1 MEKANV
7 LHSIKSKML
16 IIIMVPVLITGLLMM
31 LNYSPNVKSNIRE
44 INKNY
49 LEDLSVA
56 YGSALEEEMSRSGKE
71 QALGIDFLNE
81 SMSEVG
87 LKGVESSYAYVV
99 SPDGTMLYHPT
110 PEKIGEPVENEV
122 VKGVVADIEAGK
134 KVKNG
139 VVEYVFK
146 GALKYAAVYVDAD
159 SNFILVVS
167 CDEDELF
174 SSVAGINRRGA
185 LGVVFAL
192 IISMIIAY
200 FCSSIIVVNPLR
212 SIEQVVM
219 KVADMDF
226 TRNEEAG
233 KLKSR
238 KDEIGMMANAISS
251 LRRSLVDV
259 VNNIK
264 EQSDNLISSAA
275 TLHTGAMDTNTT
287 MEQVESAVDDIAQG
301 ATSQADETQKATEN
315 VIVMGNMVQ
324 ETTEKVDE
332 LISSS
337 VKVKEANENAMNILA
352 ELRRINQK
360 TDEYIDM
367 ITKQT
372 DITNQSALKIGDAT
386 RVIAEIAE
394 ETNLLSLNASIE
406 AARAGEQ
413 GKGFAVVASEIQKL
427 AEQSTES
434 VKEIDAVI
442 STLMADSER
451 AVETMGQVRSII
463 EEQNEYMSHT
473 DKAFEQI
480 KEGVDISV
488 AGMDVIASRTKELD
502 EARVN
507 VVDVVSS
514 LTAIAEQNAAATQET
529 SAAVV
534 EVGSIV
540 TGIAEQAQALD
551 EIAKEMEEKMD
562 IFKL

>member
-1 MEKANV
+1 MEKTGV
-7 LHSIKSKML
+7 LHSIKSKVL
-16 IIIMVPVLITGLLMM
+16 IIIMIPVLLTGLLMM
-31 LNYSPNVKSNIRE
+31 ANYSPNVKSNIRE

-49 LEDLSVA
+49 LKDLAIA
-56 YGSALEEEMSRSGKE
+56 YGELIEEEINLSGEE
-71 QALGIDFLNE
+71 QALGADFLNE
-81 SMSEVG
+81 NIADVG
-87 LKGVESSYAYVV
+87 LSGIESSYGYVV

-122 VKGVVADIEAGK
+122 VKGVVADIQAGK
-134 KVKNG
+134 KVKND
-139 VVEYVFK
+139 VVEYEFK
-146 GALKYAAVYVDAD
+146 GAMKYAAVYVDESAK
-159 SNFILVVS
+159 FILVVS

-174 SSVAGINRRGA
+174 SPVVSINVRGA
-185 LGVVFAL
+185 IGVIFAL
-192 IISMIIAY
+192 ILSMIIA
-200 FCSSIIVVNPLR
+200 FICSSIIIVKPLK
-212 SIEQVVM
+212 SIEDVVI
-219 KVADMDF
+219 KVSDMDF
-226 TRNEEAG
+226 TQNEEAG
-233 KLKSR
+233 KLKDR
-238 KDEIGMMANAISS
+238 KDEIGMMARAMSS
-251 LRRSLVDV
+251 LRHNLVDV
-259 VNNIK
+259 VNGIK
-264 EQSDNLISSAA
+264 EHSDNLIASAA
-275 TLHTGAMDTNTT
+275 TLHTGAVDTNTT
-287 MEQVESAVDDIAQG
+287 MDQVESAVDDIAQG

-324 ETTEKVDE
+324 ETTTKVDE
-332 LISSS
+332 LIASS
-337 VKVKEANENAMNILA
+337 VKVKEANENAMDILA

-442 STLMADSER
+442 NTLLADSER

-463 EEQNEYMSHT
+463 EEQNEKMSHT

-480 KEGVDISV
+480 KEGVDLSV

-514 LTAIAEQNAAATQET
+514 LTAIAQQNAAATEET

-534 EVGSIV
+534 EVASIV
-540 TGIAEQAQALD
+540 TGIAEQAEALD
-551 EIAKEMEEKMD
+551 GIAKEMDEKMN

>member
-1 MEKANV
+1 MEKKNV
-7 LHSIKSKML
+7 LHSIKSKVLL
-16 IIIMVPVLITGLLMM
+16 IIMIPVLLTGLLMM
-31 LNYSPNVKSNIRE
+31 ANYSPNVKSNIRE

-49 LEDLSVA
+49 LKDLSIA
-56 YGSALEEEMSRSGKE
+56 YGELIEEEMLRSGEE
-71 QALGIDFLNE
+71 QALGIDFLNANIAD
-81 SMSEVG
+81 VG
-87 LKGVESSYAYVV
+87 LSGVESSYGYVV

-122 VKGVVADIEAGK
+122 VKGVVADIKAGK
-134 KVKNG
+134 KVKND
-139 VVEYVFK
+139 VVEYEFK
-146 GALKYAAVYVDAD
+146 GAMKYAAVYVDEGAK
-159 SNFILVVS
+159 FILVVS

-174 SSVAGINRRGA
+174 SPVVSINVRGA
-185 LGVVFAL
+185 LGVIFAL
-192 IISMIIAY
+192 IISMIIA
-200 FCSSIIVVNPLR
+200 FICSSLIIVKPLK
-212 SIEQVVM
+212 SIEDVVI
-219 KVADMDF
+219 KVSDMDF
-226 TRNEEAG
+226 TQNEEAG
-233 KLKSR
+233 RLKDR
-238 KDEIGMMANAISS
+238 KDEIGMMARAMSS
-251 LRRSLVDV
+251 LRRNLVDV
-259 VNNIK
+259 VNGIK
-264 EQSDNLISSAA
+264 EHSDNLIASAA
-275 TLHTGAMDTNTT
+275 TLHTGAVDTNTT
-287 MEQVESAVDDIAQG
+287 MDQVEAAVDDIAQG

-324 ETTEKVDE
+324 ETSAKVDE
-332 LISSS
+332 LIASS
-337 VKVKEANENAMNILA
+337 VKVKEANENAMDILA

-442 STLMADSER
+442 NTLLADSER

-463 EEQNEYMSHT
+463 EEQNEKMSHT
-473 DKAFEQI
+473 DNAFAQI
-480 KEGVDISV
+480 KEGVDLSV

-514 LTAIAEQNAAATQET
+514 LTAIAEQNAAATEET

-534 EVGSIV
+534 EVASIV

-551 EIAKEMEEKMD
+551 EIAKEMDEKMN

>member
-1 MEKANV
+1 MEKKNV
-7 LHSIKSKML
+7 LHSIKSKVLL
-16 IIIMVPVLITGLLMM
+16 IIMIPVLLTGLLMM
-31 LNYSPNVKSNIRE
+31 ANYSPNVKSNIRE

-49 LEDLSVA
+49 LKDLSIA
-56 YGSALEEEMSRSGKE
+56 YGELIEEEMLRSGEE
-71 QALGIDFLNE
+71 QALGIDFLNANIAD
-81 SMSEVG
+81 VG
-87 LKGVESSYAYVV
+87 LSGVESSYGYVV

-122 VKGVVADIEAGK
+122 VKGVVADIKAGK
-134 KVKNG
+134 KVKND
-139 VVEYVFK
+139 VVEYEFK
-146 GALKYAAVYVDAD
+146 GAMKYAAVYVDEGAK
-159 SNFILVVS
+159 FILVVS

-174 SSVAGINRRGA
+174 SPVVSINVRGA
-185 LGVVFAL
+185 LGVIFAL
-192 IISMIIAY
+192 IISMIIA
-200 FCSSIIVVNPLR
+200 FICSSLIIVKPLK
-212 SIEQVVM
+212 SIEDVVI
-219 KVADMDF
+219 KVSDMDF
-226 TRNEEAG
+226 TQNEEAG
-233 KLKSR
+233 RLKDR
-238 KDEIGMMANAISS
+238 KDEIGMMARAMSS
-251 LRRSLVDV
+251 LRRNLVDV
-259 VNNIK
+259 VNGIK
-264 EQSDNLISSAA
+264 EHSDNLIASAA
-275 TLHTGAMDTNTT
+275 TLHTGAVDTNTT
-287 MEQVESAVDDIAQG
+287 MDQVEAAVDDIAQG

-324 ETTEKVDE
+324 ETSAKVDE
-332 LISSS
+332 LIASS
-337 VKVKEANENAMNILA
+337 VKVKEANENAMDILA

-442 STLMADSER
+442 NTLLADSER

-463 EEQNEYMSHT
+463 EEQNEKMSHT

-480 KEGVDISV
+480 KEGVDLSV

-514 LTAIAEQNAAATQET
+514 LTAIAEQNAAATEET

-534 EVGSIV
+534 EVASIV

-551 EIAKEMEEKMD
+551 ETAKEMDEKMN

>member
-1 MEKANV
+1 MEKKNV

-16 IIIMVPVLITGLLMM
+16 IIIMIPVLLTGLLMM
-31 LNYSPNVKSNIRE
+31 ANYSPNVKSNIRE

-49 LEDLSVA
+49 LKDLSIA
-56 YGSALEEEMSRSGKE
+56 YGELIEEEIDLSGEE
-71 QALGIDFLNE
+71 QALGADFLNANIAD
-81 SMSEVG
+81 VG
-87 LKGVESSYAYVV
+87 LSGVESSYGYVV

-122 VKGVVADIEAGK
+122 VKGVVADIKAGK
-134 KVKNG
+134 KVKND
-139 VVEYVFK
+139 VVEYEFK
-146 GALKYAAVYVDAD
+146 GAMKYAAVYVGEDAQ
-159 SNFILVVS
+159 FILVVS

-174 SSVAGINRRGA
+174 SPVVSINIRGA
-185 LGVVFAL
+185 LGVIFAL
-192 IISMIIAY
+192 IISMIIA
-200 FCSSIIVVNPLR
+200 FICSSLIIVKPLK
-212 SIEQVVM
+212 SIEDVVI
-219 KVADMDF
+219 KVSDMDF
-226 TRNEEAG
+226 TQNEEAG
-233 KLKSR
+233 RLKDR
-238 KDEIGMMANAISS
+238 KDEIGMMARAMSS
-251 LRRSLVDV
+251 LRRNLVDV
-259 VNNIK
+259 VNGIK
-264 EQSDNLISSAA
+264 EHSDNLIASAA
-275 TLHTGAMDTNTT
+275 TLHTGAVDTNTT
-287 MEQVESAVDDIAQG
+287 MDQVEAAVDDIAQG

-315 VIVMGNMVQ
+315 VIIMGNMVQ
-324 ETTEKVDE
+324 ETSTKVDE
-332 LISSS
+332 LIASS
-337 VKVKEANENAMNILA
+337 VKVKEANENAMDILA

-442 STLMADSER
+442 NTLLADSER

-463 EEQNEYMSHT
+463 EEQNEKMSHT
-473 DKAFEQI
+473 DNAFAQI
-480 KEGVDISV
+480 KEGVDLSV

-514 LTAIAEQNAAATQET
+514 LTAIAEQNAAATEET

-534 EVGSIV
+534 EVASIV

-551 EIAKEMEEKMD
+551 EIAKEMDEKMN

>member
-1 MEKANV
+1 MEKTGV
-7 LHSIKSKML
+7 LHSIKSKVL
-16 IIIMVPVLITGLLMM
+16 IIIMIPVLLTGLLMM
-31 LNYSPNVKSNIRE
+31 ANYSPNVKSNIRE

-49 LEDLSVA
+49 LKDLAIA
-56 YGSALEEEMSRSGKE
+56 YGELIEEEINLSGEE
-71 QALGIDFLNE
+71 QALGADFLNE
-81 SMSEVG
+81 NIADVG
-87 LKGVESSYAYVV
+87 LSGIESSYGYVV

-122 VKGVVADIEAGK
+122 VKGVVADIQAGK
-134 KVKNG
+134 KVKND
-139 VVEYVFK
+139 VVEYEFK
-146 GALKYAAVYVDAD
+146 GAMKYAAVYVDESAK
-159 SNFILVVS
+159 FILVVS

-174 SSVAGINRRGA
+174 SPVVSINVRGA
-185 LGVVFAL
+185 IGVIFAL
-192 IISMIIAY
+192 ILSMIIA
-200 FCSSIIVVNPLR
+200 FICSSIIIVKPLK
-212 SIEQVVM
+212 SIEDVVI
-219 KVADMDF
+219 KVSDMDF
-226 TRNEEAG
+226 TQNEEAG
-233 KLKSR
+233 KLKDR
-238 KDEIGMMANAISS
+238 KDEIGMMARAMSS
-251 LRRSLVDV
+251 LRHNLVDV
-259 VNNIK
+259 VNGIK
-264 EQSDNLISSAA
+264 EHSDNLIASAA
-275 TLHTGAMDTNTT
+275 TLHTGAVDTNTT
-287 MEQVESAVDDIAQG
+287 MDQVESAVDDIAQG

-324 ETTEKVDE
+324 ETTTKVDE
-332 LISSS
+332 LIASS
-337 VKVKEANENAMNILA
+337 VKVKEANENAMDILA

-442 STLMADSER
+442 NTLLADSER

-463 EEQNEYMSHT
+463 EEQNEKMSHT

-480 KEGVDISV
+480 KEGVDLSV

-514 LTAIAEQNAAATQET
+514 LTAIAQQNAAATEET

-534 EVGSIV
+534 EVASIV
-540 TGIAEQAQALD
+540 TGIAEQAEALD
-551 EIAKEMEEKMD
+551 GIAKEMDDKMN

>member
-1 MEKANV
+1 MEKKNV
-7 LHSIKSKML
+7 LHSIKSKVLL
-16 IIIMVPVLITGLLMM
+16 IIMIPVLLTGLLMM
-31 LNYSPNVKSNIRE
+31 ANYSPNVKSNIRE

-49 LEDLSVA
+49 LKDLSIA
-56 YGSALEEEMSRSGKE
+56 YGELIEEEMLRSGEE
-71 QALGIDFLNE
+71 QALGIDFLNANIAD
-81 SMSEVG
+81 VG
-87 LKGVESSYAYVV
+87 LSGVESSYGYVV

-122 VKGVVADIEAGK
+122 VKGVVADIKAGK
-134 KVKNG
+134 KVKND
-139 VVEYVFK
+139 VVEYEFK
-146 GALKYAAVYVDAD
+146 GAMKYAAVYVDEGAK
-159 SNFILVVS
+159 FILVVS

-174 SSVAGINRRGA
+174 SPVVSINVRGA
-185 LGVVFAL
+185 LGVIFAL
-192 IISMIIAY
+192 IISMIIA
-200 FCSSIIVVNPLR
+200 FICSSLIIVKPLK
-212 SIEQVVM
+212 SIEDVVI
-219 KVADMDF
+219 KVSDMDF
-226 TRNEEAG
+226 TQNEEAG
-233 KLKSR
+233 RLKDR
-238 KDEIGMMANAISS
+238 KDEIGMMARAMSS
-251 LRRSLVDV
+251 LRRNLVDV
-259 VNNIK
+259 VNGIK
-264 EQSDNLISSAA
+264 EHSDNLIASAA
-275 TLHTGAMDTNTT
+275 TLHTGAVDTNTT
-287 MEQVESAVDDIAQG
+287 MDQVEAAVDDIAQG

-324 ETTEKVDE
+324 ETSAKVDE
-332 LISSS
+332 LIASS
-337 VKVKEANENAMNILA
+337 VKVKEANENAMDILA

-442 STLMADSER
+442 NTLLADSER

-463 EEQNEYMSHT
+463 EEQNEKMSHT

-480 KEGVDISV
+480 KEGVDLSV

-514 LTAIAEQNAAATQET
+514 LTAIAEQNAAATEET

-534 EVGSIV
+534 EVASIV

-551 EIAKEMEEKMD
+551 EIAKEMDEKMN

>member
-7 LHSIKSKML
+7 LYSIKSKLL
-16 IIIMVPVLITGLLMM
+16 IIIMVQVLIAGLLMII
-31 LNYSPNVKSNIRE
+31 NYSPNVKSNIRQ
-44 INKNY
+44 ICKNY
-49 LEDLSVA
+49 LEDMAVA
-56 YGSALEEEMSRSGKE
+56 YGGIMEEEVLRSGKE
-71 QALGIDFLNE
+71 QALGIDFLNA

-87 LKGVESSYAYVV
+87 LEGIESSYAYVV
-99 SPDGTMLYHPT
+99 DPDGTMLYHPT

-122 VKGVVADIEAGK
+122 VKGVVADIKAGK
-134 KVKNG
+134 KVKNS
-139 VVEYVFK
+139 VVEYEFK
-146 GALKYAAVYVDAD
+146 GAMKYAAVYVDED
-159 SNFILVVS
+159 CNFILVVS

-174 SSVAGINRRGA
+174 ASVANINRRGVFG
-185 LGVVFAL
+185 LVVAL

-200 FCSSIIVVNPLR
+200 ICTSIIVVNPLR
-212 SIEQVVM
+212 SIEKVVM
-219 KVADMDF
+219 KVSDMDF
-226 TRNEEAG
+226 TQNEEIG

-238 KDEIGMMANAISS
+238 KDEIGMMAGAISS

-264 EQSDNLISSAA
+264 EHSDNLISSAG

-514 LTAIAEQNAAATQET
+514 LTAIAEQNAAATEET

-534 EVGSIV
+534 EVASIV

>member
-1 MEKANV
+1 MKKVNV
-7 LHSIKSKML
+7 LHSIKGKML
-16 IIIMVPVLITGLLMM
+16 IAIMVPVLITGLMMM
-31 LNYSPNVKSNIRE
+31 LNYSPNVKKDIQA
-44 INKNY
+44 ICKNY
-49 LEDLSVA
+49 LEDLAIA
-56 YGSALEEEMSRSGKE
+56 YGNVIEDEIVRTGKE
-71 QALGIDFLNE
+71 QALGIDFLAEHMGN
-81 SMSEVG
+81 VG
-87 LKGVESSYAYVV
+87 LTGVESSYAYVV

-122 VKGVVADIEAGK
+122 VKGVVADLKAGK
-134 KVKNG
+134 KVKNE

-146 GALKYAAVYVDAD
+146 DALKYAAVYVDAD
-159 SNFILVVS
+159 STFILVVS
-167 CDEDELF
+167 SDEDELF
-174 SSVAGINRRGA
+174 ASVADINRRG
-185 LGVVFAL
+185 GVGLVIAL
-192 IISMIIAY
+192 INSMIIAY
-200 FCSSIIVVNPLR
+200 ICANIIVVTPLKR
-212 SIEQVVM
+212 IENVIT

-226 TRNEEAG
+226 TQDESTD
-233 KLKSR
+233 KLEKQ
-238 KDEIGMMANAISS
+238 KDEIGMMARAISS
-251 LRRSLVDV
+251 LRQSLVDV
-259 VNNIK
+259 VNSIK
-264 EQSDNLISSAA
+264 NQSDNLIASAA
-275 TLHTGAMDTNTT
+275 TLHTGAVDTNAT
-287 MEQVESAVDDIAQG
+287 MMQVESAVDDIAQG

-324 ETTEKVDE
+324 ETSAKVSE

-337 VKVKEANENAMNILA
+337 VKVKEANQNAMGILA

-386 RVIAEIAE
+386 RMIAEIAE

-413 GKGFAVVASEIQKL
+413 GRGFAVVASEIQKL

-442 STLMADSER
+442 STLLADSER
-451 AVETMGQVRSII
+451 AVETMGQVRSSI
-463 EEQNEYMSHT
+463 EEQNEYMSRT

-480 KEGVDISV
+480 KEGVDLSV
-488 AGMDVIASRTKELD
+488 AGMDVIASRTKEMD

-514 LTAIAEQNAAATQET
+514 LTAIAQQNAAATEET

-534 EVGSIV
+534 EVASIV
-540 TGIAEQAQALD
+540 TGITEQAEALD
-551 EIAKEMEEKMD
+551 NIAKEMDEKMS

>member
-1 MEKANV
+1 
-7 LHSIKSKML
+7 
-16 IIIMVPVLITGLLMM
+16 
-31 LNYSPNVKSNIRE
+31 
-44 INKNY
+44 
-49 LEDLSVA
+49 
-56 YGSALEEEMSRSGKE
+56 MSRSGKE

-139 VVEYVFK
+139 VVEYEFK
-146 GALKYAAVYVDAD
+146 GALKYAAVYVDED
-159 SNFILVVS
+159 SSFILVVS

-463 EEQNEYMSHT
+463 EEQNEYMSQT

>member
-1 MEKANV
+1 MENKNV
-7 LHSIKSKML
+7 LHSIKSKVLL
-16 IIIMVPVLITGLLMM
+16 IIMIPVLLTGLLMM
-31 LNYSPNVKSNIRE
+31 ANYSPNVKSNIRE

-49 LEDLSVA
+49 LKDLSIA
-56 YGSALEEEMSRSGKE
+56 YGELIEEEMLRSGEE
-71 QALGIDFLNE
+71 QALGIDFLNANIAD
-81 SMSEVG
+81 VG
-87 LKGVESSYAYVV
+87 LSGVESSYGYVV

-122 VKGVVADIEAGK
+122 VKGVVADIKAGK
-134 KVKNG
+134 KVKND
-139 VVEYVFK
+139 VVEYEFK
-146 GALKYAAVYVDAD
+146 GAMKYAAVYVDEGAK
-159 SNFILVVS
+159 FILVVS

-174 SSVAGINRRGA
+174 SPVVSINVRGA
-185 LGVVFAL
+185 LGVIFAL
-192 IISMIIAY
+192 IISMIIA
-200 FCSSIIVVNPLR
+200 FICSSLIIVKPLK
-212 SIEQVVM
+212 SIEDVVI
-219 KVADMDF
+219 KVSDMDF
-226 TRNEEAG
+226 TQNEEAG
-233 KLKSR
+233 RLKDR
-238 KDEIGMMANAISS
+238 KDEIGMMARAMSS
-251 LRRSLVDV
+251 LRRNLVDV
-259 VNNIK
+259 VNGIK
-264 EQSDNLISSAA
+264 EHSDNLIASAA
-275 TLHTGAMDTNTT
+275 TLHTGAVDTNTT
-287 MEQVESAVDDIAQG
+287 MDQVEAAVDDIAQG

-324 ETTEKVDE
+324 ETSAKVDE
-332 LISSS
+332 LIASS
-337 VKVKEANENAMNILA
+337 VKVKEANENAMDILA

-442 STLMADSER
+442 NTLLADSER

-463 EEQNEYMSHT
+463 EEQNEKMSHT

-480 KEGVDISV
+480 KEGVDLSV

-514 LTAIAEQNAAATQET
+514 LTAIAEQNAAATEET

-534 EVGSIV
+534 EVASIV

-551 EIAKEMEEKMD
+551 EIAKEMDEKMN

>member
-1 MEKANV
+1 MEKKNV
-7 LHSIKSKML
+7 LHSIKSKVLL
-16 IIIMVPVLITGLLMM
+16 IIMIPVLLTGLLMM
-31 LNYSPNVKSNIRE
+31 ANYSPNVKSNIRE

-49 LEDLSVA
+49 LKDLSIA
-56 YGSALEEEMSRSGKE
+56 YGELIEEEMLRSGEE
-71 QALGIDFLNE
+71 QALGIDFLNANIAD
-81 SMSEVG
+81 VG
-87 LKGVESSYAYVV
+87 LSGVESSYGYVV

-122 VKGVVADIEAGK
+122 VKGVVADIKAGK
-134 KVKNG
+134 KVKND
-139 VVEYVFK
+139 VVEYEFK
-146 GALKYAAVYVDAD
+146 GAMKYAAVYVDEGAK
-159 SNFILVVS
+159 FILVVS

-174 SSVAGINRRGA
+174 SPVVSINVRGA
-185 LGVVFAL
+185 LGVIFAL
-192 IISMIIAY
+192 IISMIIA
-200 FCSSIIVVNPLR
+200 FICSSLIIVKPLK
-212 SIEQVVM
+212 SIEDVVI
-219 KVADMDF
+219 KVSDMDF
-226 TRNEEAG
+226 TQNEEAG
-233 KLKSR
+233 RLKDR
-238 KDEIGMMANAISS
+238 KDEIGMMARAMSS
-251 LRRSLVDV
+251 LRRNLVDV
-259 VNNIK
+259 VNGIK
-264 EQSDNLISSAA
+264 EHSDNLIASAA
-275 TLHTGAMDTNTT
+275 TLHTGAVDTNTT
-287 MEQVESAVDDIAQG
+287 MDQVEAAVDDIAQG

-324 ETTEKVDE
+324 ETSAKVDE
-332 LISSS
+332 LIASS
-337 VKVKEANENAMNILA
+337 VKVKEANENAMDILA

-442 STLMADSER
+442 NTLLADSER

-463 EEQNEYMSHT
+463 EEQNEKMSHT

-480 KEGVDISV
+480 KEGVDLSV
-488 AGMDVIASRTKELD
+488 AGM
-502 EARVN
+502 
-507 VVDVVSS
+507 VDVVSS
-514 LTAIAEQNAAATQET
+514 LTAIAEQNAAATEET

-534 EVGSIV
+534 EVASIV

-551 EIAKEMEEKMD
+551 EIAKEMDEKMN